1 MKAVI
6 IATIIPRNPMPRCLN
21 LSCSEVDVHD
31 RWISWPPEF
40 FPLAAGFELQL
51 IPAD

>member
-6 IATIIPRNPMPRCLN
+6 MATIIPRNPMPRYLN
-21 LSCSEVDVHD
+21 LSCSQVDVHD
-31 RWISWPPEF
+31 RWISRPLDF
-40 FPLAAGFELQL
+40 FVGRGLQL